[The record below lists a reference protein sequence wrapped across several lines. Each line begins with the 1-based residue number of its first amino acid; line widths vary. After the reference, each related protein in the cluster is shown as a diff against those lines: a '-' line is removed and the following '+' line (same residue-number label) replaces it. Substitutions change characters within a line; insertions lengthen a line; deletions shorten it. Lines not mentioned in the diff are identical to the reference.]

1 MLPVAVTMGEP
12 GGIGGEIVLE
22 AWSRLKSGS
31 EHFFSLDDPDRLLN
45 LAPEGVALEVIT
57 RPEEV
62 AEVFPSALPI
72 LPINLALPARPGVP
86 SPGNAAA
93 VIRSIKCA
101 VALVSGHRAS
111 AVVTNPIDKAS
122 LKLGA
127 GFRFSGHTEFLG
139 DLAGLTGAP
148 VMMLATDSLRVVPVT
163 VHIPLREVADRLRS
177 EDIFHVGRVASEA
190 LQRDFGIP
198 APRLAVS
205 GLNPHA
211 GEGGMFGNE
220 EIEIVQP
227 AIDMLLDSGIAVSGP
242 HPADSLFR
250 EGFRDRYDAAL
261 CMYHDQALIPVKTL
275 GFARAANV
283 TLGLPFIRVSPG
295 HGVAYD
301 LAGTGLASPE
311 SLIASIRLASRLAAT
326 RLGA

>member
-31 EHFFSLDDPDRLLN
+31 VRFFSLDDPDRLLK
-45 LAPEGVALEVIT
+45 LAPEGVALEVVT
-57 RPEEV
+57 RPEDV
-62 AEVFPSALPI
+62 VEVFPAALPVI
-72 LPINLALPARPGVP
+72 PIGLALPAPPGVP
-86 SPGNAAA
+86 SPGNAST
-93 VIRSIKCA
+93 VIRSIKRA

-122 LKLGA
+122 LQGGA
-127 GFRFSGHTEFLG
+127 DFRYPGHTEFLG
-139 DLAGLTGAP
+139 ELAGITGAP
-148 VMMLATDSLRVVPVT
+148 VMMLASGSLRVVPVT
-163 VHIPLREVADRLRS
+163 VHIPLREVANRLRR
-177 EDIFHVGRVASEA
+177 EDIFRAGRVASEA

-198 APRLAVS
+198 APRLAVA

-211 GEGGMFGNE
+211 GEGGMFGIE
-220 EIEIVQP
+220 ETEIVQP
-227 AIDMLLDSGIAVSGP
+227 AIDLLLDHGITASGP

-250 EGFRDRYDAAL
+250 EGFRDRYDAAI
-261 CMYHDQALIPVKTL
+261 CMYHDQALIPLKAL
-275 GFARAANV
+275 GFARAVNI

-301 LAGTGLASPE
+301 LAGTGRASPDA
-311 SLIASIRLASRLAAT
+311 LISSIRLASRLAAT
-326 RLGA
+326 RSGA